1 MSDKRPASAVPIAI
15 GLGAAL
21 LLAAGGLLYL
31 RASSRVNHVSVADAP
46 RPVSVVDV
54 AAGTYQPTRQYVAT
68 IDPWVR
74 ADVGPQLIAAYVDT
88 VLVRPGTEVKRGQVL
103 ATLDCR
109 DASATQRAVSMQ
121 ARAIDAKQKAM
132 ANEAARVNSLLDGGF
147 VAPNEAEQKLAGSAS
162 ELAELMSTQAKLAG
176 SSLAVNDCVLKAPF
190 DGEIAS
196 RMIDPGAFVRPGSAL
211 VSIIDRSTVRIS
223 ADVPESDFPFVGPG
237 TPVKISM
244 LATGGTAVGTIAR
257 RSPSASK
264 ATRTVHF
271 EIDLPDPQRLTP
283 VGTTAELTIDVGK
296 PRPATVVPGSA
307 AAVRGD
313 SATLFIVEGDRA
325 KKSVVAVEGE
335 AAGTLYLDPSL
346 PAGSRVITEGRS
358 LLSDGD
364 RVVATGAKP

>member
-132 ANEAARVNSLLDGGF
+132 A
-147 VAPNEAEQKLAGSAS
+147 NEAEQKLAGSAS